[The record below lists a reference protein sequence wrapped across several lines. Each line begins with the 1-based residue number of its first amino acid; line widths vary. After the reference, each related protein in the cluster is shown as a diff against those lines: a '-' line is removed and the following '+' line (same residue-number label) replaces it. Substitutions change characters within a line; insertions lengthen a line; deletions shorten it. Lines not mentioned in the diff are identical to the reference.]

1 MAKDV
6 RVDSAKLRAIIADN
20 PAMVDEVL
28 RSAANEMLGDIV
40 LSFNTSPPGREYER
54 GGVVHVAS
62 AEDYPP
68 NVDTGALRASMNVQ
82 KQKAGEY
89 WIQDGVEYGLY
100 LEEGTERMGA
110 RPFIAPVFD
119 EWRGKKFEALAAD
132 VLRRRGLS

>member
-1 MAKDV
+1 MTKKT

-20 PAMVDEVL
+20 PALVDEML
-28 RSAANEMLGDIV
+28 RSAGAGMLGDIL

-62 AEDYPP
+62 VEGYPP

-82 KQKAGEY
+82 KQGEGEY

-100 LEEGTERMGA
+100 LEEGTERMGP

-132 VLRRRGLS
+132 VAKRRGLK